1 MMDIVGVDVN
11 KTYQDISM
19 GDPEQ
24 SDGTVE
30 KMARL
35 FSIEVENFTKL
46 KNGLQET
53 IQYIKS

>member
-1 MMDIVGVDVN
+1 
-11 KTYQDISM
+11 M

-35 FSIEVENFTKL
+35 FSIETKGFSKL
-46 KNGLQET
+46 REGLQET
-53 IQYIKS
+53 VQYIKSDE